1 MKILKA
7 ILLISA
13 FLAVVLRLFTYE
25 NSDFIGED
33 STGLLNI
40 LAIAAAVVCVA
51 AALIWAYL
59 LKKEEK
65 ASKNENADSEET
77 ADDNTDKDNTD
88 EE

>member
-25 NSDFIGED
+25 NSGFIGD
-33 STGLLNI
+33 DTTGIMNVT
-40 LAIAAAVVCVA
+40 AIISAVICVIS
-51 AALIWAYL
+51 ALIWIYL

-65 ASKNENADSEET
+65 ASDEK
-77 ADDNTDKDNTD
+77 TD